1 MRPILEIVSAGV
13 ADTNVAG
20 RWHVL
25 SNFATEFNVSY
36 SVEESVAATASAF
49 FVEGTLANPFLA
61 TPTAASIFVIET
73 SALGF
78 NGTTTEPIMA
88 IRVRTTLGSGA
99 SSTVFRMIQQG
110 V

>member
-13 ADTNVAG
+13 VDTDVAG
-20 RWHVL
+20 NWHVL
-25 SNFATEFNVSY
+25 SNFGTEFNVSY
-36 SVEESVAATASAF
+36 AVEESVAATGAAF
-49 FVEGTLANPFLA
+49 FVEGTLANPLVA
-61 TPTAASIFVIET
+61 VPTAASIFTIET
-73 SALGF
+73 SSEAF
-78 NGTTTEPIMA
+78 NGNTMEPIMA